1 MFQYEELGE
10 EVRNALE
17 EILRA
22 RREVEEQTS
31 RILDAE
37 GLEEAKQHF
46 LIHQVSFFLSFFF
59 FILKC
64 TVISFNIPTKNS
76 SYTQKSKLKNKKQ
89 KDHEIVSHQ
98 HTS

>member
-46 LIHQVSFFLSFFF
+46 LIHQVSFFLSFS
-59 FILKC
+59 FISKC
-64 TVISFNIPTKNS
+64 AVISINIPTKSS
-76 SYTQKSKLKNKKQ
+76 SYTQKSKLKNKK
-89 KDHEIVSHQ
+89 
-98 HTS
+98 